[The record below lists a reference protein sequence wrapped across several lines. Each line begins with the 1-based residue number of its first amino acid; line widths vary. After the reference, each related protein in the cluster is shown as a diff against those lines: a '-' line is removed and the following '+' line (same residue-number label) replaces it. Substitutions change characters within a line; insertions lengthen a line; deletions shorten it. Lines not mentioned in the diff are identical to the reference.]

1 MLQEFVIKLLQAK
14 NILHAELNLLNPIG
28 HQLMAGSKHVLWNNR
43 DVKWGRD
50 IPSNLTGNFWAKYI
64 LISVDITMPSK
75 SEIKNYEAAAQWPNS
90 ENLERLVGMI
100 KIGWNHNTF
109 QKILNQYFSLNI
121 FWGILD
127 KIIR

>member
-64 LISVDITMPSK
+64 LISVDITMPSRF
-75 SEIKNYEAAAQWPNS
+75 EIKNYEAAAALTNVW
-90 ENLERLVGMI
+90 EI
-100 KIGWNHNTF
+100 KT
-109 QKILNQYFSLNI
+109 L
-121 FWGILD
+121 
-127 KIIR
+127 